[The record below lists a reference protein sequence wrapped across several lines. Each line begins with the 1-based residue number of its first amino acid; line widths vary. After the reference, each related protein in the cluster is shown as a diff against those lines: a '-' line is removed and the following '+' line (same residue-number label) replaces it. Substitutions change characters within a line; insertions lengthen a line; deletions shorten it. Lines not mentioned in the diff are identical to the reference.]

1 MNLHAAEKAV
11 VHAVEAVVD
20 GVMPCWSC
28 KGPVACGTP
37 FCPICVA
44 VQPPGQADH
53 FARLGVE
60 HTFDL
65 DDKTLDRRYFDLLR
79 HLHPDRFATKTPC
92 ERMLSQQQATSLN
105 EAYETLRDPL
115 RRAAYL
121 VILDGRDPLGD
132 EASMANDP
140 ELLMETMERREALAD
155 AETPDAVEAIA
166 ATAAEEAAGCVEALS
181 TAFAAGDVDGACHLI
196 LRLKYLRKLGEE
208 TRGRRA
214 VLAAG

>member
-1 MNLHAAEKAV
+1 MNLQAAQKAV
-11 VHAVEAVVD
+11 AHAVESTVD

-28 KGPVACGTP
+28 KGPVACGIP

-115 RRAAYL
+115 RRATYL
-121 VILDGRDPLGD
+121 AILDGRDPLGD
-132 EASMANDP
+132 EATMANDP
-140 ELLMETMERREALAD
+140 ELLMETMERREALAE
-155 AETPDAVEAIA
+155 AETLDAVEAVA
-166 ATAAEEAAGCVEALS
+166 AAAVEEAAGCVDALS
-181 TAFAAGDVDGACHLI
+181 AAFRAGDIDGACRLI

-214 VLAAG
+214 VLAQG